1 VSLIIEFVIA
11 GENNQEIASFDNKND
26 AIDYAFEYFRSI
38 HDDRSLNQVNV
49 KDTDNNII
57 FTSFRTPTT
66 YYFSGPMT

>member
-1 VSLIIEFVIA
+1 MSLIIEFVIA